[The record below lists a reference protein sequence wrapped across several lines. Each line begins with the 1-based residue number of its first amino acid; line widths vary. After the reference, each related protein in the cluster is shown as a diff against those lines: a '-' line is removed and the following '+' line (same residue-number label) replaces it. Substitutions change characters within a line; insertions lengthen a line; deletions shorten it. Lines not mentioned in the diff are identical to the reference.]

1 MNQTRTNE
9 SEIISVYLSECICA
23 WCAACINSDISV
35 RKARCVMDEPE
46 GSRVDGHSIKPV
58 KTKFIVKIV
67 DYLIK
72 ETLICEWLS
81 QILC

>member
-1 MNQTRTNE
+1 
-9 SEIISVYLSECICA
+9 
-23 WCAACINSDISV
+23 
-35 RKARCVMDEPE
+35 MDEPE

-58 KTKFIVKIV
+58 KIKFIVKIV

-72 ETLICEWLS
+72 ETLICKWLS